1 MGRLSGRVLSV
12 ISGVA
17 ASLVAASAGA
27 TTVTIDFEGLNV
39 TTASGPISGA
49 SLDTYLSGFG
59 VTLQNVSGGSTVQIN
74 SGAND
79 LDAPSTDQ
87 TSFAS
92 SGVNFL
98 EQVGGRPVS
107 YDLTFDQ
114 LLDSF
119 SFTRAAYYGATGS
132 GLAYPAWSA
141 EAFDSVGS
149 SLGILANVGQQGT
162 FNGADN
168 PVPAQTFSIA
178 AAGQI
183 AAVRIIGDHLGFA
196 GRSGPAIDDLVM
208 TFTETAAVPE
218 PATMLVLAC
227 GIGGLYLGRRRK
239 TA

>member
-1 MGRLSGRVLSV
+1 MGRLSRCVLFV

-17 ASLVAASAGA
+17 ASLVAAGAGA

-39 TTASGPISGA
+39 TTASGPISGV

-79 LDAPSTDQ
+79 PDAPLTDQ

-92 SGVNFL
+92 SGFNFL

-132 GLAYPAWSA
+132 GLIYPAWSA

-149 SLGILANVGQQGT
+149 SLGLLASFGTHGT
-162 FNGADN
+162 FASISN
-168 PVPAQTFSIA
+168 PVPAQTFSIS

-183 AAVRIIGDHLGFA
+183 AAIRITGDHLGFA
-196 GRSGPAIDDLVM
+196 GRSSPAIDDLVM

-218 PATMLVLAC
+218 PATMLILAC
-227 GIGGLYLGRRRK
+227 GLGGLYLGRRRK
-239 TA
+239 AA